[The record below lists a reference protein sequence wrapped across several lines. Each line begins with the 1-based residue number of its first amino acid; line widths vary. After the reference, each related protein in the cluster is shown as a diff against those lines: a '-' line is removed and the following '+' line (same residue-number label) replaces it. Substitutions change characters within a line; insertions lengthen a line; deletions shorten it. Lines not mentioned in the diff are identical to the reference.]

1 MTELLPVLLV
11 VGMTATGVMAV
22 FFLVRDI
29 RDRRRAEWQR
39 RVVGDEES
47 EPVALVGYAAGPE
60 AAPNWSARMD
70 SAFAQMVHETGLG
83 WGPEQA
89 LALMALA
96 SVVLAGLLFL
106 WRGELWLIALGLVVG
121 IALPLAI
128 YLLLRQ
134 RWRQR
139 LQDQLPDAFFLI
151 ARSLRAGETLEQA
164 LDMVASHGTKPLAGE
179 FRQAVERIK
188 LGLTVPAAL
197 QGMARRLRLP
207 DFNVFVTAVTL
218 HRNIGGNLTMLLDR
232 VAASTRDRNQFR
244 GYVRAATA
252 LARITGIAV
261 AAAAPLLF
269 VGYALWQ
276 PEFITRF
283 TDSVGGVRALTVAAV
298 LEVLGIIWL
307 YFLLRFDY

>member
-1 MTELLPVLLV
+1 MIDLLPLLLV
-11 VGMTATGVMAV
+11 VALTASGVMAV
-22 FFLVRDI
+22 FFIARDI
-29 RDRRRAEWQR
+29 RDRQQAAWRR
-39 RVVGDEES
+39 RVLGDEES
-47 EPVALVGYAAGPE
+47 EPAGLLGYAAEPE
-60 AAPNWSARMD
+60 KSPNWSGQLDR
-70 SAFAQMVHETGLG
+70 AFAQMVHETGLG

-89 LALMALA
+89 LGLMALLG
-96 SVVLAGLLFL
+96 VILAGLLLL
-106 WRGELWLIALGLVVG
+106 WRGDLWLVAVGLVVG
-121 IALPLAI
+121 ISLPLAV
-128 YLLLRQ
+128 YVLLRQ

-139 LQDQLPDAFFLI
+139 LQDQLPDAFFLL

-164 LDMVASHGTKPLAGE
+164 MDMVASHGTRPLAGE

-232 VAASTRDRNQFR
+232 VAASTRDRNLFR

-276 PEFITRF
+276 PEFVTRF
-283 TDSVGGVRALTVAAV
+283 TDSSGGVRALTAAAV
-298 LEVLGIIWL
+298 LEVIGVVWL
-307 YFLLRFDY
+307 YLLLRFDY